1 MTNGKLDRKALPEV
15 DVTTA
20 YVAPR
25 TAEEAAM
32 CALWQD
38 LLGVARIGLHDDWFA
53 LGGHSILAMRL
64 AQRTGYAVPTIL
76 ANPTVAALCAAEADA
91 VALPSTTSEADAV
104 ALPSTTSNAI
114 FWHEERMSRGSLH
127 IHSLMYVCKYAAKGD
142 FHLQGAP
149 ASKP

>member
-32 CALWQD
+32 CALWQE
-38 LLGVARIGLHDDWFA
+38 LLSVARVGLHDDWFA

-76 ANPTVAALCAAEADA
+76 ANPTVAALCAAEA
-91 VALPSTTSEADAV
+91 EAEAV

-127 IHSLMYVCKYAAKGD
+127 IHSLMYVCKYVAKGD
-142 FHLQGAP
+142 FH
-149 ASKP
+149 

>member
-91 VALPSTTSEADAV
+91 VALPSTTS
-104 ALPSTTSNAI
+104 NAI